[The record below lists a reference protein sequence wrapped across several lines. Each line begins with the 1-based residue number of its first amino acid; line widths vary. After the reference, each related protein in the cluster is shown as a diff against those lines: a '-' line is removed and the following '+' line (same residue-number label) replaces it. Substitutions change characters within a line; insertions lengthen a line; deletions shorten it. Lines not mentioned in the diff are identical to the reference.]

1 MHIWGHFKTITKH
14 RHKVMRLCFRI
25 GLYRQGLMHDLAKY
39 SPTEFP
45 KGCIYFQ
52 GDRSPNNKE
61 REVTGI
67 SLSWLHHKGRS
78 KHHFEYWLDYDET
91 RPGCMRG
98 MRMPRRYVAEM
109 FCDRLAACQ
118 TYEKDRY
125 TQESPLNFFYRGM
138 GRYFMH
144 PETRKEIGYLLTYYA
159 EHGEDETVRYIKH
172 EYLKGAPIPDSY
184 VERDAVNGKPRKP
197 SQEPLSKARIH
208 SPEFAELD
216 PITGMIIPPESIDFK

>member
-39 SPTEFP
+39 SLTEFP

-67 SLSWLHHKGRS
+67 SLSWLHHKGRN

-91 RPGCMRG
+91 RPGCVRG

-118 TYEKDRY
+118 TYEKGNY
-125 TQESPLNFFYRGM
+125 TLQSPVNFFYRGM
-138 GRYFMH
+138 GRHFMH

-172 EYLKGAPIPDSY
+172 EYLKGAAIPDSY
-184 VERDAVNGKPRKP
+184 MEKDAVDGQPRKP
-197 SQEPLSKARIH
+197 SKEPLSRERIH

-216 PITGMIIPPESIDFK
+216 PVTGMIIPPDSIDFK

>member
-45 KGCIYFQ
+45 KGCIYIQ

-78 KHHFEYWLDYDET
+78 KHHFEYWIDIKDGKFTPIE
-91 RPGCMRG
+91 
-98 MRMPRRYVAEM
+98 MPYKYVLESV
-109 FCDRLAACQ
+109 CDRIAACI
-118 TYEKDRY
+118 TYEKENY
-125 TQESPLNFFYRGM
+125 TKESALK
-138 GRYFMH
+138 YFTSRSDSFLMH
-144 PETRKEIGYLLTYYA
+144 ENTSKLMLEILTRISIVGEKQALKEYKK
-159 EHGEDETVRYIKH
+159 RPKH
-172 EYLKGAPIPDSY
+172 
-184 VERDAVNGKPRKP
+184 
-197 SQEPLSKARIH
+197 
-208 SPEFAELD
+208 
-216 PITGMIIPPESIDFK
+216 